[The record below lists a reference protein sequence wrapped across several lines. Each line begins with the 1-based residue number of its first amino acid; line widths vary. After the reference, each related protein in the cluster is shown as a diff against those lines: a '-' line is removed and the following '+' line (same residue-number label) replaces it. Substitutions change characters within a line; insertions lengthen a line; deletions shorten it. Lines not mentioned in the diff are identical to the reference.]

1 MLDAKRMVY
10 SFSIDVMS
18 FEPMCTLGAEKFETY
33 RFESC
38 PDYKAGNPVIG
49 V

>member
-1 MLDAKRMVY
+1 MRTGDPNPQYEVAY
-10 SFSIDVMS
+10 
-18 FEPMCTLGAEKFETY
+18 Y

-38 PDYKAGNPVIG
+38 PDYKAKGPHLPAIG